1 MIHNFF
7 LLAPLFAAEVPMESL
22 LESTLEPKGFGLNPD
37 ILQTNLIN
45 IVIILAILI
54 YFGRG
59 IVGKI
64 LSQRLSTIETAIKDA
79 ESRKSK
85 AVEQLTIQQQKL
97 AQTKTECDRLL
108 AKATQDAQAA
118 RAAILATVAD
128 DLARLKTAAQ
138 REINSE
144 QERAISQV
152 RNQVVTKSLAQVSD
166 YFNRGLSE
174 HAQTQLV
181 DRSLELLSTNRS

>member
-181 DRSLELLSTNRS
+181 ERSLELLSTNRS